1 MDEEGIFLVMMKYYE
16 CYAFTLNSTLT
27 LAGFNTLLDSTTKIV
42 LLFDFIYIVGK
53 EVERAFPMFKCT
65 IRPVIGHSTHFLVG
79 DDNPKVEGQ

>member
-42 LLFDFIYIVGK
+42 LLFDFIYI
-53 EVERAFPMFKCT
+53 
-65 IRPVIGHSTHFLVG
+65 
-79 DDNPKVEGQ
+79 